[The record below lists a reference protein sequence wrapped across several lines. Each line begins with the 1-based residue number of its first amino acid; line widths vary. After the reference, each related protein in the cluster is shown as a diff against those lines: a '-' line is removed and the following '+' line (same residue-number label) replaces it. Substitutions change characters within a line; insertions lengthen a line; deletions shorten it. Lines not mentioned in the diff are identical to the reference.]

1 MRFLITGS
9 SGFIGSALVETLR
22 SQGEEVVRLLRTQD
36 NLPDD
41 AIGWDPEREKY
52 NLKDFEHFDAVIN
65 LAGENIASGRWTE
78 EKKRKI
84 HDSRVNGTKALCRCL
99 AKLQVPPKVL
109 VSASASGYYGNKGD
123 EVLAEGNQNGAGFL
137 AAVCRDW
144 EAATEP
150 AKRKGI
156 RVVHPR
162 IGMVLAAN
170 GGALAKLVTPF
181 KMGLGG
187 VLGSG
192 KQYISWITLD
202 DLLNAI
208 LFAIKTES
216 LEGPINVGTPHPV
229 TNEQFTKTL
238 GEVLN
243 RPTVMSVP
251 DFAAKLAFGEM
262 ADEVLLSSV
271 RMLPVRLREAGFAFK
286 HPEIKEALREVL
298 K

>member
-99 AKLQVPPKVL
+99 AKLQDPPKVL

-150 AKRKGI
+150 AKKKGI

-271 RMLPVRLREAGFAFK
+271 RMLPVRLREAGFTFK